1 MTDTPRLARST
12 TGRVATLTITRPEAL
27 NALDH
32 ATMVELLAALRDLDA
47 DPGVGAIVITGTERA
62 FAAGAD
68 VAQMAA
74 FGSAEIRE
82 AEWFAEWQQVG
93 STGTPL
99 VAAVRGY
106 ALGGGCELA
115 MLCDIVVAGES
126 ARFGQPEITLGVI
139 PGMGGTQRLVRAVGK
154 SLAMEMILTG
164 RMLTAAD
171 ALAAGLV
178 SQVVPD
184 DDVVA
189 EAEAL
194 AARIA
199 ALPRAASRA
208 AKEAVNAAFE
218 LPLSAGVHLERRL
231 FQMLFATAEQKEGMS
246 AFLEKRPARFHPE
259 VND

>member
-1 MTDTPRLARST
+1 MTDTDRLQLRID
-12 TGRVATLTITRPEAL
+12 GRVATVTITRPEAL

-32 ATMVELLAALRDLDA
+32 ETMVGLLALLRRLDA
-47 DPGVGAIVITGTERA
+47 DTSVGAIVVAGTERA

-74 FGSAEIRE
+74 FGAPEIRE
-82 AEWFAEWQQVG
+82 AEWFAEWQQMG
-93 STGTPL
+93 DLGTPT
-99 VAAVRGY
+99 VAAVRGF

-115 MLCDIVVAGES
+115 MLCDIIVAGES

-154 SLAMEMILTG
+154 SLAMELILTG
-164 RMLTAAD
+164 RMLSAD
-171 ALAAGLV
+171 AALAAGLV
-178 SQVVPD
+178 SRVVPD

-199 ALPRAASRA
+199 AMPRAASRA
-208 AKEAVNAAFE
+208 AKEAVGAAFE
-218 LPLSAGVHLERRL
+218 MPLGSGIRHERRL
-231 FQMLFATAEQKEGMS
+231 FQMLFATADQKEGMS
-246 AFLEKRPARFHPE
+246 AFLEKRPARFHADE
-259 VND
+259 AD